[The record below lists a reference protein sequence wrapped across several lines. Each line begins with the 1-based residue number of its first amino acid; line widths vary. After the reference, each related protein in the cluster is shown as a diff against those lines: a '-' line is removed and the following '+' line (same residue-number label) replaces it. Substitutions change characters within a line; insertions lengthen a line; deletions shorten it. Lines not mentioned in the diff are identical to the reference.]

1 MSWLVW
7 ISVGIAT
14 GIVARTPIRR
24 AATAVVLDAAL
35 GLIGAASAGWLF
47 NTVHGID
54 PFRLTLNSQLLALL
68 GAVVLVTLYHAMTR
82 AHSQRQ

>member
-14 GIVARTPIRR
+14 GIVAHSPIRR
-24 AATAVVLDAAL
+24 AASAVFIDAAL

-54 PFRLTLNSQLLALL
+54 PLRLTLNSLLLALL
-68 GAVVLVTLYHAMTR
+68 GAVVLVSLYHAMTP
-82 AHSQRQ
+82 AHF